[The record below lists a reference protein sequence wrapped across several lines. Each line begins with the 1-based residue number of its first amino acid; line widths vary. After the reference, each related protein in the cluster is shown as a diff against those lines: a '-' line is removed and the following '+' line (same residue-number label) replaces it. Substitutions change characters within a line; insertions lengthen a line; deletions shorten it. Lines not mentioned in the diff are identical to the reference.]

1 MPAAISRGTS
11 ATNLAINADRPPAP
25 LRLRRLGRLPDTFGL
40 SRHLMRA
47 LELRVPPPI
56 VALLVAAAMWGI
68 SLATP
73 LADVPT
79 RVRLVVAIVITLIG
93 VATAI
98 SGVIAFRRAKTT
110 VNPLKP
116 ETSSSLVTS
125 GIYRLTRNPMYV
137 GLALVLLA
145 WAVFLSSVL
154 ALLGI
159 LVFVL
164 FMNRF
169 QIAPEEKVLLGMF
182 GDTYSAYQAKV
193 RRWL

>member
-1 MPAAISRGTS
+1 MEHRR
-11 ATNLAINADRPPAP
+11 TNLAINVDRPPAP

-47 LELRVPPPI
+47 LELKVPPPI

-79 RVRLVVAIVITLIG
+79 RIRLVVAIVIALIG

-98 SGVIAFRRAKTT
+98 SGVTAFRRAKTT

-145 WAVFLSSVL
+145 WAVFLSSVW
-154 ALLGI
+154 ALLGV

-164 FMNRF
+164 LMNRF
-169 QIAPEEKVLLGMF
+169 QIAPEERVLLGIF